1 VLSRPLYREQQRFI
15 SAREISTR
23 LLQDPEGRKMVEAAR
38 EQQQDQQSVEW
49 LASKMVSW
57 YSQRTSK

>member
-1 VLSRPLYREQQRFI
+1 
-15 SAREISTR
+15 
-23 LLQDPEGRKMVEAAR
+23 MVEAAR

>member
-1 VLSRPLYREQQRFI
+1 MVSWLESSPDNVG
-15 SAREISTR
+15 
-23 LLQDPEGRKMVEAAR
+23 DPGRVHTEGRIVRATVEAAR